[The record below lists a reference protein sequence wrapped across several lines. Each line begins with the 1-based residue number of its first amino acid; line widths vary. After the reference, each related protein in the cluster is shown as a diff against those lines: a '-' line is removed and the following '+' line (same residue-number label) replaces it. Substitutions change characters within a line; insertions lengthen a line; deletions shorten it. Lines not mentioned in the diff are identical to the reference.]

1 MLMMQRNKASS
12 LSYLLLL
19 NGKNVEIAGLVS
31 SRILQIEE
39 SLYLV
44 NEFIASCLQT
54 AGMVPENFSFAVL
67 IQFKF

>member
-1 MLMMQRNKASS
+1 MLMMQRNKTSS
-12 LSYLLLL
+12 LPYLLLL
-19 NGKNVEIAGLVS
+19 NGKNVDIAGLVS

-44 NEFIASCLQT
+44 NKFIASCLQT
-54 AGMVPENFSFAVL
+54 AGMVPENYSFSIL